1 MGAIEM
7 TATHAGATALTG
19 PIVLQGVRDSF
30 AKLDPRVQIRNPV
43 MFVVF
48 VGSLFTTAL
57 GVVAALG
64 MAPDAGHPA
73 FVLTIAAWLWL
84 TVLFA
89 NFAEAVAEGR
99 GKAQAAALRSTRKE
113 VQAKKLKGRRVEDG
127 HTLVQA
133 SSMASPRST
142 KAPSP
147 ANRPQYCVNRAA
159 TSVR

>member
-1 MGAIEM
+1 M
-7 TATHAGATALTG
+7 TATHAGTTALSR
-19 PIVLQGVRDSF
+19 PIVLQGIRDSF
-30 AKLDPRVQIRNPV
+30 AKLDPRVQVRNPV

-48 VGSLFTTAL
+48 VGSLFTTVL
-57 GVVAALG
+57 GAAAALG
-64 MAPDAGHPA
+64 MAPDAGRPG

-113 VQAKKLKGRRVEDG
+113 VQAKKLKGRRAEGG

-133 SSMASPRST
+133 SSLRRDDVVFWWWLGWHLFFAQT
-142 KAPSP
+142 VDPSGLP
-147 ANRPQYCVNRAA
+147 
-159 TSVR
+159 VR